1 MEEEEEL
8 EAIRRKRLEQLQR
21 EQEQKLIEEEQAAQ
35 IEAQRQT
42 LLRKI
47 LSSEARER
55 LGRVALAYPDV
66 ARGVENQLISLVQAG
81 RVQSV
86 VDDAT
91 LREILRKVMPKK
103 REIKI
108 ERK

>member
-8 EAIRRKRLEQLQR
+8 DTIRRKRLEQIQR
-21 EQEQKLIEEEQAAQ
+21 EQEQRMVEQEQAAQ
-35 IEAQRQT
+35 IEAQRQM

-47 LSSEARER
+47 LTPEARER

-66 ARGVENQLISLVQAG
+66 ARGVENQLIALVQAG

-86 VDDAT
+86 IDDSS
-91 LREILRKVMPKK
+91 LVEILRKVMPKK
-103 REIKI
+103 RDIKI
-108 ERK
+108 ERR

>member
-1 MEEEEEL
+1 MEEDEEL
-8 EAIRRKRLEQLQR
+8 EALRKKRLQQIQSDQDQRLVEQ
-21 EQEQKLIEEEQAAQ
+21 EQAAQ
-35 IEAQRQT
+35 IEAQRQMV
-42 LLRKI
+42 LRKI
-47 LSSEARER
+47 LTPEARER

-66 ARGVENQLISLVQAG
+66 ARGVENQLIALVQTG

-86 VDDAT
+86 VDDVA

-108 ERK
+108 ERR